1 VLMTTVCLLSVV
13 LVGLY
18 AVCRCMIPWLV
29 QSNSTLALLWY
40 DFVLEMT
47 LDLLTRTTRPQRLL
61 RAVIINAVRGDPDS
75 VIRAID
81 HFCKHT
87 EWAMNIG
94 DEKGAILDSVVM
106 ETSPSTVLELG
117 TYCGYSA
124 VRITRLL
131 PPSTRLIT
139 VEMNP
144 DYACVARQVI
154 QHAGLQDKVCVLE
167 GQSAD
172 LIPKMAEMFGIQTF
186 DFVFLDHWKDR
197 YLPDIRLLED
207 CSLLAQ
213 GSVVLADNVVCPGTP
228 DYLNYIRSNL
238 NYRSRFYQAHLEYT
252 RVLDGLEK
260 SEYLGCRQGKRQV
273 DRETDR

>member
-1 VLMTTVCLLSVV
+1 MSVLTVLAV

-18 AVCRCMIPWLV
+18 VCRCMIPWLL

-47 LDLLTRTTRPQRLL
+47 LNFLTRKTRPQRLL
-61 RAVIINAVRGDPDS
+61 QAVSINAVRGDPDS
-75 VIRAID
+75 VITAID

-131 PPSTRLIT
+131 PQATRLIT

-144 DYACVARQVI
+144 ECACVARQVI

-167 GQSAD
+167 GKSAD
-172 LIPKMAEMFGIQTF
+172 LIPRMAKMFGIQTF
-186 DFVFLDHWKDR
+186 DFVFLDHWKDC

-207 CSLLAQ
+207 YSLLAQ
-213 GSVVLADNVVCPGTP
+213 GSVVLADNVVCPGAP

-238 NYRSRFYQAHLEYT
+238 NYRSRFFQAHLEYT
-252 RVLDGLEK
+252 RILDGLER
-260 SEYLGCRQGKRQV
+260 SEYLGCTQGKRHV

>member
-1 VLMTTVCLLSVV
+1 PRMSVLTVSVV

-144 DYACVARQVI
+144 DYACVIICSELSSTKMR
-154 QHAGLQDKVCVLE
+154 
-167 GQSAD
+167 
-172 LIPKMAEMFGIQTF
+172 LICPT
-186 DFVFLDHWKDR
+186 W
-197 YLPDIRLLED
+197 
-207 CSLLAQ
+207 SLRRS
-213 GSVVLADNVVCPGTP
+213 GSG
-228 DYLNYIRSNL
+228 
-238 NYRSRFYQAHLEYT
+238 
-252 RVLDGLEK
+252 G
-260 SEYLGCRQGKRQV
+260 
-273 DRETDR
+273 